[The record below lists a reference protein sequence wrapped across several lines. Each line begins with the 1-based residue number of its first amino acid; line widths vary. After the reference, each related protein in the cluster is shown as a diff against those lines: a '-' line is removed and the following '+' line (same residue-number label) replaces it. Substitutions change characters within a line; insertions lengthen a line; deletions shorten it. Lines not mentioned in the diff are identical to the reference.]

1 MAGIDQLGLIK
12 RIMNMDV
19 NETFDQSTDSLEALA
34 AAIAWIVVLLGG
46 TGTKETSMT
55 ETWQDELG
63 IDFTIWTT
71 TDPATGVA
79 WARGAGAGMM
89 AAFLAASAAP
99 NANETARLR
108 SNQRWQAI
116 STLIVNNNTITK
128 RLRFEFEMTLANLA
142 NLDNTLCFFGLT
154 PGIANDRTSNNIIG
168 FALVG
173 AGNALQVVTDVGGV
187 EEVNTGFG
195 ETLAQVTKFKID
207 VYEDHVKFYLNEVEI
222 ADHTVSLPDQVMYL
236 NFFFDTTAGGAA
248 TPQIAI
254 TRVNQDDVAPA

>member
-1 MAGIDQLGLIK
+1 MIDHIGLLK

-19 NETFDQSTDSLEALA
+19 NETFDQATDSLEALA
-34 AAIAWIVVLLGG
+34 AALAWIIIIIGG

-71 TDPATGVA
+71 TDPATGAA
-79 WARGAGAGMM
+79 WARGAGAGVM

-108 SNQRWQAI
+108 SNQRWQAVPI
-116 STLIVNNNTITK
+116 LIVNNNTITK

-142 NLDNTLCFFGLT
+142 NLDNTLCIFGLT
-154 PGIANDRTSNNIIG
+154 PGIADNRASNDIIG

-173 AGNALQVVTDVGGV
+173 AGNALQTVTDVGGV

-195 ETLAQVTKFKID
+195 ENLAQVNKCKID
-207 VYEDHVKFYLNEVEI
+207 VYEDHVKFYLNEVMI
-222 ADHTVSLPDQVMYL
+222 ADHIVSLPDQAMYI
-236 NFFFDTTAGGAA
+236 NFFYDTNAGGAA
-248 TPQIAI
+248 TPQVAI
-254 TRVNQDDVAPA
+254 TRINQDDTPPA